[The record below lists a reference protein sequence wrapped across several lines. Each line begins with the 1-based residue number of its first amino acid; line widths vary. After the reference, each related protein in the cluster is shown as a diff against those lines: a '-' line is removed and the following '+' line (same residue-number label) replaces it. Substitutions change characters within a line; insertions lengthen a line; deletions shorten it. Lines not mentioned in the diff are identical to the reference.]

1 MNSGRSARQLCAG
14 QQRCIAHTLLLI
26 VLSHYVVAA
35 CTVQP
40 TVLHWPPLTTRDRA
54 QTLWTEFTEF
64 TQTHGKTYRPD
75 EVLKRFKIFN
85 DTDDFTTDHNTNHAD
100 AAGCTV
106 GINQS
111 ADMTRA
117 EWNRQY
123 FGLDARI
130 SRDFSTKKA
139 LETNDLPTDIDWMAK

>member
-75 EVLKRFKIFN
+75 EVLTITR
-85 DTDDFTTDHNTNHAD
+85 TTPMPL
-100 AAGCTV
+100 AALW
-106 GINQS
+106 
-111 ADMTRA
+111 A
-117 EWNRQY
+117 
-123 FGLDARI
+123 
-130 SRDFSTKKA
+130 STSP
-139 LETNDLPTDIDWMAK
+139 PT